1 METDMTSTLLA
12 AFTDLDHPATGYV
25 GFINISAVEDGL
37 VAFTVRSREDVPRVV
52 THSIPLSNAKALLT
66 EALANLREALKRI
79 DPG

>member
-1 METDMTSTLLA
+1 MTDKLLA

-37 VAFTVRSREDVPRVV
+37 VAFTVRSREENPRVV
-52 THSIPLSNAKALLT
+52 THSIPVAYAEKLLS
-66 EALANLREALKRI
+66 EALATLKRT